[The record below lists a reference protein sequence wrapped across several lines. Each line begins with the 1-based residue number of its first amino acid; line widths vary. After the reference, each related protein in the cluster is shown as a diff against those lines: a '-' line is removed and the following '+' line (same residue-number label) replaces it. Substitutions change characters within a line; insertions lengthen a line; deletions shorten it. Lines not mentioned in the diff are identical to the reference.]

1 MKVNLIY
8 DMRNGLND
16 WVDDFSDEERGDAV
30 LTVLKSSRNN
40 KEFEKILEGI
50 ENPKREFNRDN
61 VFIRELLVSS
71 QVSEWEML
79 KLNYN
84 FIG

>member
-30 LTVLKSSRNN
+30 LTVLKSARNKVEFGKIV
-40 KEFEKILEGI
+40 KELKIPENGNRESVLINDLILVNQQSVYQEIILEKSI
-50 ENPKREFNRDN
+50 
-61 VFIRELLVSS
+61 
-71 QVSEWEML
+71 
-79 KLNYN
+79 
-84 FIG
+84 